1 MPSTGSQDNQKK
13 NQSRKGDLDL
23 IPFSEFKEG
32 ELKLVDLNTIPF
44 HMQMDY
50 KTRNKNIIGGWEL
63 CERCDG
69 TGNELFSMYRQCE
82 DCQGS
87 GRA

>member
-1 MPSTGSQDNQKK
+1 MPLTGSQDNQKK
-13 NQSRKGDLDL
+13 NQSQKGDLDL
-23 IPFSEFKEG
+23 VPFSEYREG
-32 ELKLVDLNTIPF
+32 KRNLIDLTTVPF

-50 KTRNKNIIGGWEL
+50 KTRNKNIIDGWEL

-69 TGNELFSMYRQCE
+69 TGNELFSMYGQCQ